1 MEINIKLSTTDIEK
15 MLGRIYGFKEGNV
28 KVSVNGNGEIIATAN
43 EFPVLTAPAFYYGPG
58 VRDLGGIEPTCT
70 RVNTASTTVDP
81 NVKVTLQNCM
91 PVPDS
96 KPENSM
102 DPNDGYNPADAVME
116 RHFGQFS
123 KTSSKASKN
132 IMK

>member
-15 MLGRIYGFKEGNV
+15 MLGKIYGFKEGNV
-28 KVSVNGNGEIIATAN
+28 KVSINGNGEIIATAS
-43 EFPVLTAPAFYYGPG
+43 EFPVQPAPALYYGAR
-58 VRDLGGIEPTCT
+58 VRELSTDPTCS
-70 RVNTASTTVDP
+70 RINTVSTAVDP
-81 NVKVTLQNCM
+81 NVKVTLQNCL
-91 PVPDS
+91 S
-96 KPENSM
+96 GSNPENSM
-102 DPNDGYNPADAVME
+102 SPNDGYNPADAVME

>member
-15 MLGRIYGFKEGNV
+15 MLGKIYGFKEGNV
-28 KVSVNGNGEIIATAN
+28 KVSINGNGEIIATAS
-43 EFPVLTAPAFYYGPG
+43 EFPVQPAPALYYSAG
-58 VRDLGGIEPTCT
+58 VRELSTDPTCS
-70 RVNTASTTVDP
+70 RINTVSTAVDP
-81 NVKVTLQNCM
+81 NVKVTLQNCL
-91 PVPDS
+91 S
-96 KPENSM
+96 GSNPENSM
-102 DPNDGYNPADAVME
+102 SPNDGYNPADAVME

>member
-1 MEINIKLSTTDIEK
+1 MEINIKLSTQDIEK
-15 MLGRIYGFKEGNV
+15 MLGRVYGFKEGYV
-28 KVSVNGNGEIIATAN
+28 KVSINGNGEIIATAS
-43 EFPVLTAPAFYYGPG
+43 EFPVQPAPTLYYGAG
-58 VRDLGGIEPTCT
+58 VRELSTDPTCS
-70 RVNTASTTVDP
+70 RINTVSTAVDP
-81 NVKVTLQNCM
+81 NVKVTLQNYM
-91 PVPDS
+91 PAPDS

-123 KTSSKASKN
+123 KTNSRASKN

>member
-15 MLGRIYGFKEGNV
+15 MLGRVYGFKEGYV
-28 KVSVNGNGEIIATAN
+28 KVSINGNGEIIATAS
-43 EFPVLTAPAFYYGPG
+43 EFPVQPAPTLYYGAG
-58 VRDLGGIEPTCT
+58 VRELSTDPICS
-70 RVNTASTTVDP
+70 RINTVSTAVDP
-81 NVKVTLQNCM
+81 NVKVTLQNCL
-91 PVPDS
+91 S
-96 KPENSM
+96 GSNPENSM
-102 DPNDGYNPADAVME
+102 SPNDGYNPADAVME